1 MRGKWHLIAVSAI
14 IGIIA
19 VTLRLLFLY
28 GIFFLWLYLLYRN
41 KRLRIVHILIMC
53 STCFIFSFYYYPVN
67 QNKISSDAI
76 LDFTGTIISEIET
89 TALKTSFVFRDD
101 VTGQDLLVTYFKNE
115 NSTVQPITWKTGAT
129 CQLQGSPEIPP
140 TSKNPGQFNYQE
152 YLYKQKINYLI
163 TIDESDIN
171 CTGSSF
177 KDRLFTIRKNIIV
190 NIEENT
196 SGFTSGWLQALLL
209 GQDAMI
215 EEKTINIFQR
225 WGLSHLLAI
234 SGLHVGLISSFVYF
248 ILIKTGMITKEK
260 AFYLLLALLMV
271 YPFISGG
278 APSVWR
284 AVWMTILGFIMLK
297 NKWKVGLIDT
307 LSIVF
312 FICVIIDKQII
323 YQLGFQFSFLVTL
336 SLLLSKHF
344 ITRSKGKADLLFRI
358 SFISLVSVLPIQ
370 IAHFYFFNP
379 LSLLLNSVVVPYFSI
394 VVMPIL
400 FLVLLSLYF
409 FPFLTTPIDVL
420 FMHVHQS
427 ALSLIAWIDQ
437 KGYYPWIVGE
447 FPVYY
452 FIPYYLGLLYLFIA
466 LDNKKIRIATL
477 NGLALICFVIWISC
491 RPYINANGTVTM
503 LDVGQGD
510 AIIIELPYRK
520 GVILIDAA
528 GTMENDFKTPSDRT
542 YQQVIKPYLYSR
554 GIGSIDLIVLSHAD
568 HDHIGSLPYLLD
580 EFRVQHVLT
589 SSYFS
594 PPEELARILKKEEIN
609 RSYINKGEHFMI
621 DRQQFYVMHP
631 QVNQQTKNDNSLVIA
646 SEIGSLM
653 WLFTG
658 DISEDVESTL
668 TNNYPNVKVDVL
680 KVAHHGSLSS
690 TSSNFLRSVKP
701 QIALLSVGENNRY
714 NHPHQD
720 VLDRLSNEKIIIYR
734 TDKQGALQYTYKN
747 NGDRGT
753 FSSFLP

>member
-19 VTLRLLFLY
+19 ITLRLLFLY

-41 KRLRIVHILIMC
+41 KRLRIVHVLIMC

-67 QNKISSDAI
+67 QTNISSNAI
-76 LDFTGTIISEIET
+76 LDFTGTIVSEIET
-89 TALKTSFVFRDD
+89 KALKTSFVFRDD
-101 VTGQDLLVTYFKNE
+101 LTDQDLLVTYFNNE
-115 NSTVQPITWKTGAT
+115 KTSVHPTTWKTGAT

-140 TSKNPGQFNYQE
+140 ASKNPGQFNYQE

-163 TIDESDIN
+163 TIEQSNLN

-190 NIEENT
+190 QIEENT
-196 SGFTSGWLQALLL
+196 SDFTSGWLQALLL
-209 GQDAMI
+209 GQDALI
-215 EEKTINIFQR
+215 EEKTINVFQR

-234 SGLHVGLISSFVYF
+234 SGLHVGLISGFVYF

-297 NKWKVGLIDT
+297 NKFKVGLIDS
-307 LSIVF
+307 LSFVF
-312 FICVIIDKQII
+312 FICVVLDKQII

-336 SLLLSKHF
+336 SLLLSKHL
-344 ITRSKGKADLLFRI
+344 ITRSNGKVDLLFRI

-379 LSLLLNSVVVPYFSI
+379 LSLLLNSVVVPYFSV

-400 FLVLLSLYF
+400 FLILLSLYF
-409 FPFLTTPIDVL
+409 FPFLTTLIDLL
-420 FMHVHQS
+420 FMHVHQF
-427 ALSLIAWIDQ
+427 ALSIIDWIDQ
-437 KGYYPWIVGE
+437 KSYYPWIVGE

-452 FIPYYLGLLYLFIA
+452 FIPYYFGLLFLFIA
-466 LDNKKIRIATL
+466 LDNKKKRIATL
-477 NGLALICFVIWISC
+477 NGIALICLIIWISC
-491 RPYINANGTVTM
+491 RPYMNANGTVTM

-528 GTMENDFKTPSDRT
+528 GTMENDFKSPSDRT

-554 GIGSIDLIVLSHAD
+554 GIGSIDLVVLSHAD

-580 EFRVQHVLT
+580 EFRVQQVLT
-589 SSYFS
+589 STYFT
-594 PPEELARILKKEEIN
+594 PPEELASVLKKEEIN
-609 RSYINKGEHFMI
+609 WSYINSGEHFMI

-631 QVNQQTKNDNSLVIA
+631 QVNQQSKNDNSLVIA

-658 DISEDVESTL
+658 DIGEDVENIL
-668 TNNYPNVKVDVL
+668 TKNYPNVKVDVL

-690 TSSNFLRSVKP
+690 TSTNFLRTVRP

-720 VLDRLSNEKIIIYR
+720 VLERLTKEKVIIYR
-734 TDKQGALQYTYKN
+734 TDKQGAIEYTYKN